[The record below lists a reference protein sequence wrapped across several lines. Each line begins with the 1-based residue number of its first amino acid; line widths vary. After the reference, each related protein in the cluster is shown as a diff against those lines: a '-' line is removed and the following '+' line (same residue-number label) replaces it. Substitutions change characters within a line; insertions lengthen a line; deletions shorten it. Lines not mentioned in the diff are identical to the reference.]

1 MLVLGICGGIA
12 SGKSKACQIL
22 VSHPDITNCILGYVD
37 ADQLAHSLYDNN
49 SSSSSVLLEQILHE
63 FGPTVFVFNNSTSS
77 NLQLDRKALG
87 NIVFSN
93 PERMSVSLKKEIY
106 FFLTIS
112 QYLPSFSLYFISF
125 PFLL

>member
-49 SSSSSVLLEQILHE
+49 NSSSPSVLLQQILRE
-63 FGPTVFVFNNSTSS
+63 FGPTVFVSNNTTSS

-93 PERMSVSLKKEIY
+93 PERMSVSM
-106 FFLTIS
+106 FF
-112 QYLPSFSLYFISF
+112 
-125 PFLL
+125 